1 VWCPN
6 LQASWEH
13 GGGVG
18 ACLGGHDQV
27 VPGMRASTASNACW
41 WLRPCAGHLSSCVFP
56 KPTKFSCPCWHV
68 PAVVHCSQ
76 PFIVEVTM
84 ANFKKEVL
92 ESKRPVIVDFYADWC
107 QPCKQLTPVG
117 GLCL

>member
-1 VWCPN
+1 
-6 LQASWEH
+6 
-13 GGGVG
+13 
-18 ACLGGHDQV
+18 
-27 VPGMRASTASNACW
+27 M
-41 WLRPCAGHLSSCVFP
+41 
-56 KPTKFSCPCWHV
+56 
-68 PAVVHCSQ
+68 HCSQ